1 MYCKHCGKII
11 DDNSIFCSF
20 CGNPQK
26 TNIEYRAEGQII
38 TSKTKAKL
46 ENIFGL
52 KLSKQVI
59 GFYLVWLLLH
69 FIFLIIN
76 WESGDSG
83 DFWPFGKYSDF
94 EDYDFTEFLIYTIVP
109 LIGLIIWNIFKPTAN
124 KKNTITNSE
133 SSIYAGF
140 WLRFF
145 AYWIDFVIIFIISS
159 IILII
164 IQYPIPDDAKGPFY
178 VFGYAFFLVNNPLG
192 LLFSWLYFALM
203 ESSNNQGTLGKLA
216 LNIKVTDIQGNKIS
230 FGKATGR
237 HFGKIIS
244 GLILFIGYLMVAF
257 TDKKQGLHDQM
268 ANCLI
273 MKKNNNVV

>member
-20 CGNPQK
+20 CGKPQK
-26 TNIEYRAEGQII
+26 TQIEYNDKGQIL
-38 TSKTKAKL
+38 TPKVKVRL

-59 GFYLVWLLLH
+59 GLYLGWLLLH

-76 WESGDSG
+76 WESGDSR

-109 LIGLIIWNIFKPTAN
+109 LIGLIILNIFKPIDN
-124 KKNTITNSE
+124 KKVTSTNSV
-133 SSIYAGF
+133 SSAYAGF
-140 WLRFF
+140 GLRFL
-145 AYWIDFVIIFIISS
+145 AYWIDFVIIFFISS

-178 VFGYAFFLVNNPLG
+178 LFGYAFFLVNNPFG
-192 LLFSWLYFALM
+192 LLLSWLYFALM
-203 ESSNNQGTLGKLA
+203 ESSNYQGTLGKLA
-216 LNIKVTDIQGNKIS
+216 LKIKVTDMKGNKIG
-230 FGKATGR
+230 FGKASGR
-237 HFGKIIS
+237 HFGKIVS
-244 GLILFIGYLMVAF
+244 GLILFIGYIMVAF

-268 ANCLI
+268 ANCIVLR
-273 MKKNNNVV
+273 N

>member
-20 CGNPQK
+20 CGKPQK
-26 TNIEYRAEGQII
+26 TQIEYNDKGQIL
-38 TSKTKAKL
+38 TPKVKVRL

-59 GFYLVWLLLH
+59 GLYLGWLLLH

-76 WESGDSG
+76 WESGDSR

-109 LIGLIIWNIFKPTAN
+109 LIGLIILNIFKHIHN
-124 KKNTITNSE
+124 KKVTSTNSV
-133 SSIYAGF
+133 SSAYAGF
-140 WLRFF
+140 GLRFL
-145 AYWIDFVIIFIISS
+145 AYWIDFVIIFFISS

-178 VFGYAFFLVNNPLG
+178 LFGYAFFLVNNPFG
-192 LLFSWLYFALM
+192 LLLSWLYFALM
-203 ESSNNQGTLGKLA
+203 ESSNYQGTLGKLA
-216 LNIKVTDIQGNKIS
+216 LKIKVTDMKGNKIG
-230 FGKATGR
+230 FGKASGR
-237 HFGKIIS
+237 HFGKIVS
-244 GLILFIGYLMVAF
+244 GLILFIGYIMVAF

-268 ANCLI
+268 ANCIVLR
-273 MKKNNNVV
+273 N

>member
-20 CGNPQK
+20 CGKPQK
-26 TNIEYRAEGQII
+26 TQIEYNDKGQIL
-38 TSKTKAKL
+38 TPKVKVRL

-59 GFYLVWLLLH
+59 GLYLGWLLLH

-76 WESGDSG
+76 WESGDSR

-109 LIGLIIWNIFKPTAN
+109 LIGLIILNIFKPIHN
-124 KKNTITNSE
+124 KKVTSTNSV
-133 SSIYAGF
+133 SSAYAGF
-140 WLRFF
+140 GLRFL
-145 AYWIDFVIIFIISS
+145 AYWIDFVIIFFISS

-178 VFGYAFFLVNNPLG
+178 LFGYAFFLVNNPFG
-192 LLFSWLYFALM
+192 LLLSWLYFALM
-203 ESSNNQGTLGKLA
+203 ESSNYQGTLGKLA
-216 LNIKVTDIQGNKIS
+216 LKIKVTDMKGNKIG
-230 FGKATGR
+230 FGKASGR
-237 HFGKIIS
+237 HFGKIVS
-244 GLILFIGYLMVAF
+244 GLILFIGYIMVAF

-268 ANCLI
+268 ANCIVLR
-273 MKKNNNVV
+273 N